1 MELLLKIIILSNST
15 RKKIINNLKNLE
27 VLNYKLK
34 SNSESNDKKTT
45 RAENLNKEIRLESRR
60 KILQDKI
67 RDSKNEHMEIIQ
79 LLNLN
84 QKEIESLKAEIEVL
98 ENYNKFVDGLGG
110 ASNLKKVELL
120 KSIKRQ
126 SLDSKEVLFF
136 AATQLQKE
144 VIQRDRDLQGLRK
157 EIENKKALRDEFK
170 QRAKEAKEEIKKYK
184 EETESIRN
192 KLMLHYHMLL
202 NGGADT
208 RQEGLVWLIKAIWNL
223 GHNVIMSYMP
233 NYLDEQSIDFFF
245 SIAHKDY
252 ELHKMRNEIED
263 IKRKL
268 KGNIGDDKKS
278 IMSKKTKSSVSVDL
292 MNFENNVINYF
303 KNFSLIKKNTIY
315 IK

>member
-1 MELLLKIIILSNST
+1 
-15 RKKIINNLKNLE
+15 
-27 VLNYKLK
+27 
-34 SNSESNDKKTT
+34 
-45 RAENLNKEIRLESRR
+45 
-60 KILQDKI
+60 
-67 RDSKNEHMEIIQ
+67 MEIIQ

-126 SLDSKEVLFF
+126 SLDSKEVLFY
-136 AATQLQKE
+136 AASQLQKE

-263 IKRKL
+263 LKRKL

-278 IMSKKTKSSVSVDL
+278 IMGKKTKSSVSVDL
-292 MNFENNVINYF
+292 MNFENNVIYYF